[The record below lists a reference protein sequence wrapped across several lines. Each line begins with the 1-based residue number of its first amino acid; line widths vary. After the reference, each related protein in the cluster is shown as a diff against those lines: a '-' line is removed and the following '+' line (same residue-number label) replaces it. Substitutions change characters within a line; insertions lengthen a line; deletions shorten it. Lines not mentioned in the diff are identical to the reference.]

1 MPEALYE
8 EVIKV
13 KDQDINYFFHSNQA
27 KRSHHVPK
35 KIVGNHD
42 EILESLSK
50 EQAEEE
56 SKRCMS
62 CGLCFD
68 CKQCSA
74 FCPQEAITRYK
85 DNPIGEVMYTHYTKC
100 VGCHLCSLVCPT
112 GYIKMGMGEGL

>member
-1 MPEALYE
+1 MKEKQIKE
-8 EVIKV
+8 EDRLERERSKDIKLFLR
-13 KDQDINYFFHSNQA
+13 KEQA
-27 KRSHHVPK
+27 
-35 KIVGNHD
+35 
-42 EILESLSK
+42 ILRK